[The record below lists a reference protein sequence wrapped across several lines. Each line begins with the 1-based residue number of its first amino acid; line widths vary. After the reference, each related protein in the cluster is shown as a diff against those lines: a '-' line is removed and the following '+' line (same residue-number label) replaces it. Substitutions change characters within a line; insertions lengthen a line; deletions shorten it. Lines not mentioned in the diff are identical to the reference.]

1 MRNGFVGD
9 AVVGR
14 SERPWAKEEL
24 AAATRCQCLGALV
37 SQKNAPCGISHA
49 SPSLLT
55 LPEWSSLIYGGE
67 VRKSRVPSHR
77 RTVNDASNCIGP
89 TAL

>member
-37 SQKNAPCGISHA
+37 SQKNAPV
-49 SPSLLT
+49 
-55 LPEWSSLIYGGE
+55 WD
-67 VRKSRVPSHR
+67 KSRVSLPIDPS
-77 RTVNDASNCIGP
+77 
-89 TAL
+89 